1 MEEKLMD
8 KVISDALK
16 EDIVLPDIINLKVDK
31 ALDNIINGKKDEKK
45 KRIFNNRFL
54 KAAIIALAIVGVGA
68 IGIRGENIVSYA
80 KMFVDSVFR
89 TMKNDRGINENFD
102 KYSNKIVAEATDN
115 DITIRVTDVFSD
127 GVTLKLGYTVTDKK
141 FKERGKYYSGSIWD
155 NSIYIDGEE
164 ALFSNGWSNDD
175 KVDDNTLMV
184 VESHKFEKRLPA
196 KFNVNWK
203 ISNVCEVKG
212 NWELNFEVNSEG
224 LAKDSK
230 IIDVNKDYKI
240 GECVYHLKDIIYTP
254 TGNYIDIKATA
265 PAGYDFGGK
274 GDNKTKTLIITDENG
289 VIIQYTSG
297 LTSEPKEDHV
307 EIEYELGA
315 VIDKMPKEYNIIPIL
330 MDGGEYNAN
339 KGKKLDI
346 SKMEKITVKV
356 QE

>member
-16 EDIVLPDIINLKVDK
+16 EDIVLPDIINLKVDE
-31 ALDNIINGKKDEKK
+31 ALDNIAKGNKVEVKKS
-45 KRIFNNRFL
+45 RFNNKFF
-54 KAAIIALAIVGVGA
+54 KAAVIALVILGGGA
-68 IGIRGENIVSYA
+68 MVSTNQTIVSYA
-80 KMFVDSVFR
+80 KTVIESVFK

-102 KYSNKIVAEATDN
+102 KYSNKVVAEATDN

-175 KVDDNTLMV
+175 KKDDNTLMV
-184 VESHKFEKRLPA
+184 VESHKFEKRVPA
-196 KFNVNWK
+196 KFNVKWK
-203 ISNVCEVKG
+203 ITNVCKVKG

-240 GECVYHLKDIIYTP
+240 GECTYHLKDIMYTP

-265 PAGYDFGGK
+265 PAGYEVGGK
-274 GDNKTKTLIITDENG
+274 GVNKTKTLIVTDENG
-289 VIIQYTSG
+289 VIIQYTSV
-297 LTSEPKEDHV
+297 LTSHPKEDHV

-315 VIDKMPKEYNIIPIL
+315 IIDKMPKEYNIIPIL
-330 MDGGEYNAN
+330 MDDGEYNAN

-346 SKMEKITVKV
+346 TNMEKITVKV
-356 QE
+356 QQ